1 MTSLQSAA
9 LAVAIFI
16 ASIFL
21 LYAIL
26 KFFFASSSHD

>member
-9 LAVAIFI
+9 LAVAIII
-16 ASIFL
+16 ASPFL

-26 KFFFASSSHD
+26 KFFFASRSHD